1 MLDRTDAL
9 PVSERTSQPGMIAQ
23 VLSIDDR
30 EFQRLSELIERETGI
45 ALSPT
50 KKALLCSRLAKR
62 LRHHGFATFS
72 DYYAFVTERDTDGE
86 ELSRLVNC
94 MTTNFTSF
102 FREAHHFHFL
112 RDEVLPKLRTQ
123 SMAARRLRIWSAGCS
138 TGEEP
143 YSIAITLAES
153 LGSLAGWD
161 IKILATDLDSD
172 VLERAERGIF
182 ASDSLNGVSPELRPR
197 YFQPLRDGS
206 HRCQVSPE
214 LAQLI
219 RFRQL
224 NLIDPSWPMRGR
236 FDAIFCRNV
245 AIYFSRATQDR
256 LFARL
261 TDRLTP
267 GGHLFTGH
275 SESLYGLRQQLSAV
289 GRTVYRRSGD
299 SPAASLA
306 PAAPPISSPNPSDG
320 PPRPPE
326 SSLLAGSIAASREP
340 RVLSTVLG
348 SCVAVCLYDPVT
360 RVGGM
365 NHFMLPGQGEPG
377 GHRYGAPAMRALLA
391 ELGRLGAFSAR
402 LRAKV
407 FGAANLLDVAGPAST
422 VPELN
427 ARFAAE
433 FLRDQGIAIESMR
446 VGGSQPIQV
455 KFSTHTGR
463 ARVRVLERPRAPE
476 ALKRLTSI
484 QPIEVLHVE
493 PV

>member
-1 MLDRTDAL
+1 MAARVDAL
-9 PVSERTSQPGMIAQ
+9 AVSERPSQSGVIAQ
-23 VLSIDDR
+23 TLSIDDQ

-50 KKALLCSRLAKR
+50 KKALLCSRLGKR
-62 LRHHGFATFS
+62 LRHYGITSFS
-72 DYYAFVTERDTDGE
+72 EYYQLVTERDAAGE

-112 RDEVLPKLRTQ
+112 REEILPRLRAQ
-123 SMAARRLRIWSAGCS
+123 SLASRRLRIWSAGCS

-143 YSIAITLAES
+143 YSIAMTLAES

-172 VLERAERGIF
+172 VLERAEAGVF
-182 ASDSLNGVSPELRPR
+182 ASDTLSGVSPELRPR

-206 HRCQVSPE
+206 HRCRISPE
-214 LAQLI
+214 LSQLI

-245 AIYFSRATQDR
+245 AIYFARATQDQ

-261 TDRLTP
+261 ADRLAP
-267 GGHLFTGH
+267 GGYLFTGH
-275 SESLYGLRQQLSAV
+275 SESLYGLRQQLSVV
-289 GRTVYRRSGD
+289 GRTIYRRSTEAPIKPPATLASPRVD
-299 SPAASLA
+299 S
-306 PAAPPISSPNPSDG
+306 
-320 PPRPPE
+320 PRPPE
-326 SSLLAGSIAASREP
+326 SPLMAGSVAASREP

-348 SCVAVCLYDPVT
+348 SCVAVCLYDPVA

-365 NHFMLPGQGEPG
+365 NHFMLPGEGAPG
-377 GHRYGAPAMRALLA
+377 AGKYGAPAMRALLD
-391 ELGRLGAFSAR
+391 ELRRLGAVSAR

-407 FGAANLLDVAGPAST
+407 FGAANLLDVVGPAST

-427 ARFAAE
+427 ACFAAD
-433 FLRDQGIAIESMR
+433 FLKAEGIVIESAR
-446 VGGSQPIQV
+446 VGGSRPIQV

-463 ARVRVLERPRAPE
+463 VQVRVLERPQAPE
-476 ALKRLTSI
+476 ALTRLTSI
-484 QPIEVLHVE
+484 QPIEVAHVE
-493 PV
+493 SI

>member
-1 MLDRTDAL
+1 MAARAEAL
-9 PVSERTSQPGMIAQ
+9 PVSEKTSQSGVIAQ

-45 ALSPT
+45 ALSAT
-50 KKALLCSRLAKR
+50 KKALLCSRLGKR

-72 DYYAFVTERDTDGE
+72 EYYEFVTERDTDGE

-112 RDEVLPKLRTQ
+112 RDEFLPELRARTT
-123 SMAARRLRIWSAGCS
+123 AARRLRIWSAGCS

-143 YSIAITLAES
+143 YSIAITLAEA

-172 VLERAERGIF
+172 VLDHAERGVFTNDALSGIGP
-182 ASDSLNGVSPELRPR
+182 DLRQR
-197 YFQPLRDGS
+197 YFHALRDGS
-206 HRCQVSPE
+206 HRVQVSPE
-214 LAQLI
+214 LSQSI

-224 NLIDPSWPMRGR
+224 NLIDPSWPMRAH

-245 AIYFSRATQDR
+245 AIYFARSTQDQLFSR
-256 LFARL
+256 LANQ
-261 TDRLTP
+261 LTP
-267 GGHLFTGH
+267 GGYLFTGH
-275 SESLYGLRQQLSAV
+275 SESLYGLRQHLSAV
-289 GRTVYRRSGD
+289 GRTIYRRSGAALVSSLPAVPARSEEPAGPKE
-299 SPAASLA
+299 SP
-306 PAAPPISSPNPSDG
+306 
-320 PPRPPE
+320 
-326 SSLLAGSIAASREP
+326 LLAGSIAASREP

-348 SCVAVCLYDPVT
+348 SCVAVCLYDPVA

-365 NHFMLPGQGEPG
+365 NHFMLPGQGDPG
-377 GHRYGAPAMRALLA
+377 TCRYGAPAMRALLD
-391 ELGRLGAFSAR
+391 ELGRLGAVSAR

-407 FGAANLLDVAGPAST
+407 FGAANLLDMDGPAST

-433 FLRDQGIAIESMR
+433 FLRGEGIAIDSMR
-446 VGGSQPIQV
+446 VGGGQPIQV

-463 ARVRVLERPRAPE
+463 VWVRVLERPYAAE
-476 ALKRLTSI
+476 ALTRLSSI
-484 QPIEVLHVE
+484 QPIEVAHVE
-493 PV
+493 HI